1 MTSKQRIVEETK
13 KLFQDKYNKNPEVIS
28 ISPGRINIIGEH
40 VDYNLGLSMP
50 AAINKYLCVAIS
62 KNKQK
67 KINGYSQTLND
78 SFSNDYML
86 NNDKRLWVKYVHGSI
101 LESLNKSNYDKG
113 FDIVINSSIPMGKGI
128 SSSAALEIS
137 IVLSI
142 NKIFNLKMNNNDII
156 KKCQSV
162 DHNHI
167 NIQSGVLDQSA
178 CLLSKKKSIFTIDFY
193 NMNIEYLKY
202 NLKNIKWILIDS
214 NIRRELASSKYHE
227 RVNECKKALE
237 LLSLDNNEIK
247 SFRDLNINTAKKISI
262 LPSKLKKRV
271 VHVVSENDRVAKMKE
286 AIKKES
292 IRTMGDLLIKSHESL
307 RDNYEVSCTEIDK
320 MINFSKTIKGWIGG
334 RIMGGGFGG
343 ATINLVE
350 LGYEDSFVDKLS
362 IFYKKK
368 FGFNCD
374 ILDLSFVDG
383 AETIYNNSLN

>member
-86 NNDKRLWVKYVHGSI
+86 NNDNRLWVKYVHGSI
-101 LESLNKSNYDKG
+101 LESLNKSNYEKG

-167 NIQSGVLDQSA
+167 NIQCGVLDQSA
-178 CLLSKKKSIFTIDFY
+178 CLLSKKKSRK
-193 NMNIEYLKY
+193 ME
-202 NLKNIKWILIDS
+202 
-214 NIRRELASSKYHE
+214 
-227 RVNECKKALE
+227 
-237 LLSLDNNEIK
+237 
-247 SFRDLNINTAKKISI
+247 
-262 LPSKLKKRV
+262 KL
-271 VHVVSENDRVAKMKE
+271 
-286 AIKKES
+286 
-292 IRTMGDLLIKSHESL
+292 
-307 RDNYEVSCTEIDK
+307 
-320 MINFSKTIKGWIGG
+320 
-334 RIMGGGFGG
+334 
-343 ATINLVE
+343 
-350 LGYEDSFVDKLS
+350 
-362 IFYKKK
+362 
-368 FGFNCD
+368 
-374 ILDLSFVDG
+374 
-383 AETIYNNSLN
+383 

>member
-193 NMNIEYLKY
+193 NMNIEY
-202 NLKNIKWILIDS
+202 
-214 NIRRELASSKYHE
+214 
-227 RVNECKKALE
+227 
-237 LLSLDNNEIK
+237 
-247 SFRDLNINTAKKISI
+247 T
-262 LPSKLKKRV
+262 
-271 VHVVSENDRVAKMKE
+271 
-286 AIKKES
+286 
-292 IRTMGDLLIKSHESL
+292 
-307 RDNYEVSCTEIDK
+307 
-320 MINFSKTIKGWIGG
+320 KT
-334 RIMGGGFGG
+334 
-343 ATINLVE
+343 
-350 LGYEDSFVDKLS
+350 
-362 IFYKKK
+362 
-368 FGFNCD
+368 C
-374 ILDLSFVDG
+374 LSF
-383 AETIYNNSLN
+383 

>member
-1 MTSKQRIVEETK
+1 
-13 KLFQDKYNKNPEVIS
+13 
-28 ISPGRINIIGEH
+28 
-40 VDYNLGLSMP
+40 MP

-86 NNDKRLWVKYVHGSI
+86 NNDNRLWVKYVHGSI

-178 CLLSKKKSIFTIDFY
+178 CLLSKK
-193 NMNIEYLKY
+193 NQYL
-202 NLKNIKWILIDS
+202 L
-214 NIRRELASSKYHE
+214 
-227 RVNECKKALE
+227 
-237 LLSLDNNEIK
+237 
-247 SFRDLNINTAKKISI
+247 
-262 LPSKLKKRV
+262 
-271 VHVVSENDRVAKMKE
+271 
-286 AIKKES
+286 
-292 IRTMGDLLIKSHESL
+292 
-307 RDNYEVSCTEIDK
+307 
-320 MINFSKTIKGWIGG
+320 
-334 RIMGGGFGG
+334 
-343 ATINLVE
+343 
-350 LGYEDSFVDKLS
+350 
-362 IFYKKK
+362 
-368 FGFNCD
+368 
-374 ILDLSFVDG
+374 
-383 AETIYNNSLN
+383 

>member
-78 SFSNDYML
+78 SFSNDYMS

-101 LESLNKSNYDKG
+101 LESLNKSNYETG
-113 FDIVINSSIPMGKGI
+113 YDIVINSSIPMGKGI

-137 IVLSI
+137 IILSI

-193 NMNIEYLKY
+193 NMNIE
-202 NLKNIKWILIDS
+202 
-214 NIRRELASSKYHE
+214 
-227 RVNECKKALE
+227 
-237 LLSLDNNEIK
+237 
-247 SFRDLNINTAKKISI
+247 
-262 LPSKLKKRV
+262 
-271 VHVVSENDRVAKMKE
+271 
-286 AIKKES
+286 
-292 IRTMGDLLIKSHESL
+292 
-307 RDNYEVSCTEIDK
+307 
-320 MINFSKTIKGWIGG
+320 
-334 RIMGGGFGG
+334 
-343 ATINLVE
+343 
-350 LGYEDSFVDKLS
+350 
-362 IFYKKK
+362 
-368 FGFNCD
+368 
-374 ILDLSFVDG
+374 
-383 AETIYNNSLN
+383 

>member
-86 NNDKRLWVKYVHGSI
+86 NNDNRLWVKYVHGSI

-320 MINFSKTIKGWIGG
+320 MINFSKRIKGWIGG

-368 FGFNCD
+368 FGLNCD
-374 ILDLSFVDG
+374 MLDLSFVDG

>member
-178 CLLSKKKSIFTIDFY
+178 CLLSKKI
-193 NMNIEYLKY
+193 NIYYRFL
-202 NLKNIKWILIDS
+202 
-214 NIRRELASSKYHE
+214 
-227 RVNECKKALE
+227 
-237 LLSLDNNEIK
+237 
-247 SFRDLNINTAKKISI
+247 
-262 LPSKLKKRV
+262 
-271 VHVVSENDRVAKMKE
+271 
-286 AIKKES
+286 
-292 IRTMGDLLIKSHESL
+292 
-307 RDNYEVSCTEIDK
+307 
-320 MINFSKTIKGWIGG
+320 
-334 RIMGGGFGG
+334 
-343 ATINLVE
+343 
-350 LGYEDSFVDKLS
+350 
-362 IFYKKK
+362 
-368 FGFNCD
+368 
-374 ILDLSFVDG
+374 
-383 AETIYNNSLN
+383 